1 MNDACV
7 PERSLAPDVTL
18 ERIGRRDRRSC
29 LRGIGGVIAMGWAE
43 AVPLLS
49 MGVPTASATEPN
61 RRTIR
66 VGRGG
71 DAESL
76 AEAARIA
83 SDGDT
88 VEVESGDY
96 RRDTAIWT
104 QRDLVIRGI
113 GSAPRLIA
121 DGASAEGKATFIM
134 RGDRVRIENMAFQ
147 GSRVRDRNGAGI
159 RLERG
164 RLSIAGCRFE
174 DNENGV
180 LTGNNQGI
188 ELTVDGCTF
197 IDNGAGDGQSHNLYA
212 GAIGRLTVIGSYFAR
227 ARVGHLLKS
236 RARESLISYCRLSG
250 EDGTSSYE
258 LEFPSGGRARVVG
271 CLIQQGRAT
280 RNATIVSFG
289 AEGYRWDVNELS
301 LGFCTLVNDRP
312 GGATFL
318 YVAPGSA
325 SVQVVDNLLVG
336 AGRLDIRTDRA
347 TVSNTIASPAD
358 FADAAG
364 MNYRLRRSSR
374 LVGAAGTAGAL
385 GPERM
390 RPAREYVHPASSA
403 ALGPLAGLT
412 PLSPGAFQRID

>member
-1 MNDACV
+1 M
-7 PERSLAPDVTL
+7 
-18 ERIGRRDRRSC
+18 
-29 LRGIGGVIAMGWAE
+29 GVIALGWAG
-43 AVPLLS
+43 VVSLLS
-49 MGVPTASATEPN
+49 TVVTTASATEPK
-61 RRTIR
+61 RRAIR

-76 AEAARIA
+76 ADAARIA
-83 SDGDT
+83 SDGDI
-88 VEVESGDY
+88 VEVESGDF

-113 GSAPRLIA
+113 GAAPRLIA
-121 DGASAEGKATFIM
+121 DGASAEGKGTFIV
-134 RGDRVRIENMAFQ
+134 RGDRVRIENMAFL

-174 DNENGV
+174 DNENGI
-180 LTGNNQGI
+180 LTGNHRSI
-188 ELTVDGCTF
+188 ELTVEGCTF
-197 IDNGAGDGQSHNLYA
+197 VANGAGDGQSHNLYA
-212 GAIGRLTVIGSYFAR
+212 GAIGRLTVTGSYFAR

-236 RARESLISYCRLSG
+236 RARESLVSYCRLSG

-301 LGFCTLVNDRP
+301 LSFCTLVNDRP
-312 GGATFL
+312 GGGSFL

-336 AGRLDIRTDRA
+336 AGRLDIRTDTA
-347 TVSNTIASPAD
+347 TVSNETASPAD

-364 MNYRLRRSSR
+364 MNFRLRRSSR

-385 GPERM
+385 GSERV
-390 RPAREYVHPASSA
+390 RPAREYVHPASSVS
-403 ALGPLAGLT
+403 LGPLAGLT
-412 PLSPGAFQRID
+412 PLSPGAFQRVD

>member
-1 MNDACV
+1 M
-7 PERSLAPDVTL
+7 
-18 ERIGRRDRRSC
+18 
-29 LRGIGGVIAMGWAE
+29 GGVIAMGWAE

-49 MGVPTASATEPN
+49 IVVPTASATAPN

-66 VGRGG
+66 FGRGG
-71 DAESL
+71 DAESF
-76 AEAARIA
+76 ADAARIA
-83 SDGDT
+83 SDGDV

-104 QRDLVIRGI
+104 QSDLVIRGI
-113 GSAPRLIA
+113 GPAPRLIA
-121 DGASAEGKATFIM
+121 DGASAEGKATFIV
-134 RGDRVRIENMAFQ
+134 RGDRVRIENLAFL
-147 GSRVRDRNGAGI
+147 GGRVRDRNGAGI

-180 LTGNNQGI
+180 LTSNNQGI
-188 ELTVDGCTF
+188 ELTVEGCTF
-197 IDNGAGDGQSHNLYA
+197 VANGAGDGQTHNLYA
-212 GAIGRLTVIGSYFAR
+212 GAIGKLTVTGSYFAR

-258 LEFPSGGRARVVG
+258 LEFPSGGRGRVVG

-301 LGFCTLVNDRP
+301 LSFCTLVNDRP
-312 GGATFL
+312 GGGSFL

-336 AGRLDIRTDRA
+336 AGRLDIRTDMA
-347 TVSNTIASPAD
+347 TVSNTTAGSAD
-358 FADAAG
+358 FADAAA
-364 MNYRLRRSSR
+364 MNFRLRRTSR
-374 LVGAAGTAGAL
+374 LFGAAGTAGGL

-390 RPAREYVHPASSA
+390 RPAREYVHPASSVP
-403 ALGPLAGLT
+403 LGPLSGLT